1 MVKVSLRR
9 STCPWLVVLLCVAC
23 SAAKSKDYAVVG
35 LSATIEEL
43 KSSPEYI
50 STPECELALAAQA
63 GDVETMTVLLDG
75 DAGLLDLKCLKV
87 HRLRLAVR

>member
-1 MVKVSLRR
+1 MVKASLRS
-9 STCPWLVVLLCVAC
+9 STTWLVVLLCVAC
-23 SAAKSKDYAVVG
+23 AAAKDYALAG